1 MGQTRSVC
9 LVGHS
14 GSGKTTLARG
24 LLNTGE
30 SVPEVAFDQSPEERR
45 RGYSIDLAVGSCQ
58 WKGTPVN
65 ILVTPGL
72 GEFAEEI
79 YKGVVAADVAVLVV
93 NAEKPVEVVTE
104 QSWAV
109 LDRLNRPTMVFVNM
123 MDKPDVDP
131 DAVLREL
138 REQLGS
144 NLWPVQIP
152 VGTGSGMKG
161 VVGLTSPNG
170 DIPAEVKGK
179 VEEAK
184 ASLLEEVA
192 TFDDALVEKVLADEE
207 IGEQELTDAL
217 RKGIASRGIVPVFW
231 GSAEQGLGV
240 PELLDQVLLFAPQ
253 RDVPQEPRMLVF
265 SMAMDP
271 YLGKLAF
278 AKVLGQEVSEGTSLV
293 NLRTGDKVQLRDIL
307 GYKGTKLER
316 VSAARSGDV
325 VALSKLDGLQLGD
338 TLAGS
343 STSEPEAEIPFPKPV
358 FSRAVAP
365 KAQADEEK
373 MSTVLRDLVTTKV
386 TLGYRRD
393 PVTKEAIL
401 SGMGDLQ
408 LDVLAEKVHNRY
420 GVELEYRVP
429 KIPYRE
435 TIRKESTA
443 QYRHKKQT
451 GGRGQFGEVHLRIE
465 PLPRGEGFEFV
476 DETKGGVIPQ
486 QFIPGVEKGVREAL
500 ESGIVAGYPVEDVRA
515 AVFYGQFHA
524 VDSSEMA
531 FKIAARS
538 AFKLAAQNGNPTLL
552 EPAMLVSVF
561 TPEAYTGDII
571 SDLNS
576 RRGRILGMES
586 ESGRTEVK
594 AEVPLAEV
602 LSYALDLKSMTQGR
616 ATYQMEFLRYD
627 YVPSQI
633 QEKVVAEAGAAE
645 DAD

>member
-14 GSGKTTLARG
+14 GSGKTALAKA
-24 LLNTGE
+24 LLNKGE
-30 SVPEVAFDQSPEERR
+30 SAPEVAFDESPEERR
-45 RGYSIDLAVGSCQ
+45 RGYSVDLAIGSCRCRETQ
-58 WKGTPVN
+58 LS

-79 YKGVVAADVAVLVV
+79 YKGVVAADLAVLVV

-104 QSWAV
+104 QSWTI
-109 LDRLNRPTMVFVNM
+109 LEGLNRPTMVFVNM
-123 MDKPDVDP
+123 MDRPDVDP
-131 DAVLREL
+131 DGVLDQL
-138 REQLGS
+138 RQQLGNS
-144 NLWPVQIP
+144 LWPLQLP
-152 VGTGSGMKG
+152 VGTGPDLKG
-161 VVGLTSPNG
+161 VVGLTGPNG
-170 DIPAEVKGK
+170 KAPDELQSRL
-179 VEEAK
+179 EQAK
-184 ASLLEEVA
+184 AALLEEVA
-192 TFDDALVEKVLADEE
+192 TLDDALVEKVLADEQ
-207 IGEQELTDAL
+207 ISDQELTNAL
-217 RKGIASRGIVPVFW
+217 RKGVASRGIVPVLW
-231 GSAEQGLGV
+231 GSAESGV
-240 PELLDQVLLFAPQ
+240 GVSELLEHVLHLAPE
-253 RDVPQEPRMLVF
+253 REYPQEPRLLVF
-265 SMAMDP
+265 SMTMDP

-278 AKVLGQEVSEGTSLV
+278 ARVLGQEVGEGASLV
-293 NLRTGDKVQLRDIL
+293 NLRTGGKVQVRDIL

-316 VSAARSGDV
+316 VGTAGPGEI
-325 VALSKLDGLQLGD
+325 VALSKLEGVQLGD
-338 TLAGS
+338 TLGAS
-343 STSEPEAEIPFPKPV
+343 AESEPEVEIPFPKPV
-358 FSRAVAP
+358 FSRSVAP

-386 TLGYRRD
+386 TLNFRRD

-408 LDVLAEKVHNRY
+408 LDVLAERIHNRY
-420 GVELEYRVP
+420 GVDLEYHVP

-435 TIRKESTA
+435 TIRKEASA

-451 GGRGQFGEVHLRIE
+451 GGRGQFGEVHLRIK
-465 PLPRGEGFEFV
+465 PLPRGEGFVFA

-500 ESGIVAGYPVEDVRA
+500 EAGIVVGYPVEDVRA
-515 AVFYGQFHA
+515 AVFYGQFHP

-538 AFKLAAQNGNPTLL
+538 AFKLAAENAGPSLL
-552 EPAMLVSVF
+552 EPVMLVTVF
-561 TPEAYTGDII
+561 TPEAHTGDII

-594 AEVPLAEV
+594 AEVPLVEV
-602 LSYALDLKSMTQGR
+602 QSYALDLKSMTQGR

-633 QEKVVAEAGAAE
+633 QEKVVAEASAAD
-645 DAD
+645 DAN

>member
-1 MGQTRSVC
+1 MGE
-9 LVGHS
+9 G
-14 GSGKTTLARG
+14 
-24 LLNTGE
+24 
-30 SVPEVAFDQSPEERR
+30 VAEATFDESPEERR
-45 RGYSIDLAVGSCQ
+45 RGYSIDLAMGACQ
-58 WKGTPVN
+58 WKGTQVT

-79 YKGVVAADVAVLVV
+79 YKGVVAADLAVLVV
-93 NAEKPVEVVTE
+93 SAEKPVEVVTE
-104 QSWAV
+104 QAWTILEQ
-109 LDRLNRPTMVFVNM
+109 LDRPTMVFVNM

-131 DAVLREL
+131 DNVLREL
-138 REQLGS
+138 REQLGDVF
-144 NLWPVQIP
+144 WPVQLP
-152 VGTGSGMKG
+152 MGVGSELNG
-161 VVGLTSPNG
+161 VVGLLGGNDSVP
-170 DIPAEVKGK
+170 DELQSRLD
-179 VEEAK
+179 EAK
-184 ASLLEEVA
+184 SSLLEEVA

-207 IGEQELTDAL
+207 IDEKEFTSAL
-217 RKGIASRGIVPVFW
+217 RMGIESRGIVPVVW
-231 GSAEQGLGV
+231 GSAETGVGV
-240 PELLDQVLLFAPQ
+240 PQLLEHVLGFAPE
-253 RDVPQEPRMLVF
+253 RNYPQEPRLRVF
-265 SMAMDP
+265 SMTMDP
-271 YLGKLAF
+271 YLGKLSF
-278 AKVLGQEVSEGTSLV
+278 ARVLGKEVREGASLV
-293 NLRTGDKVQLRDIL
+293 NVRSGEKVQLRDIMAH
-307 GYKGTKLER
+307 KGTKLER
-316 VSAARSGDV
+316 VEAAGEGDV
-325 VALSKLDGLQLGD
+325 VALTKLEDLVLGD

-343 STSEPEAEIPFPKPV
+343 AEAEPEPEIPFPKPV

-373 MSTVLRDLVTTKV
+373 MSMVLRDLVTTKV

-408 LDVLAEKVHNRY
+408 LDVLAERLSNRY
-420 GVELEYRVP
+420 GVDVEYRVP

-435 TIRKESTA
+435 TIRKEATA
-443 QYRHKKQT
+443 QHRHKKQT

-465 PLPRGEGFEFV
+465 PLERGEGFQFV

-500 ESGIVAGYPVEDVRA
+500 EVGIVAGYPVEDVRA
-515 AVFYGQFHA
+515 VVFYGQYHP

-531 FKIAARS
+531 FKIAART
-538 AFKLAAQNGNPTLL
+538 AFKAAAEQATPTLL
-552 EPAMLVSVF
+552 EPVMMLSVF
-561 TPEAYTGDII
+561 TPEAHTGDII

-586 ESGRTEVK
+586 GSGRTEVK

-627 YVPSQI
+627 FVPSQI
-633 QEKVVAEAGAAE
+633 QEKVVAMASATE